1 MKSPIKNVELNGNA
15 IIIVTMRSINSC
27 NFKFGRVGLTAVAK
41 PLCVI
46 ACALLSYYCSFLL
59 VFPVTFKVS
68 YCNNY

>member
-1 MKSPIKNVELNGNA
+1 MKSPIKNVEPNGNA
-15 IIIVTMRSINSC
+15 INIVTMLSINSC
-27 NFKFGRVGLTAVAK
+27 NFKFGSGVGLTAVAK

-68 YCNNY
+68 